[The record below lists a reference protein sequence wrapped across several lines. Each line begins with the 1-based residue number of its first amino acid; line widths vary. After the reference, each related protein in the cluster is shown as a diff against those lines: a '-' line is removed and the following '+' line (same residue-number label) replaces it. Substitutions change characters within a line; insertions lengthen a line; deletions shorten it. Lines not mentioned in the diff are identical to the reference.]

1 MNIGLMTLTEHRLHK
16 KKGENILDRHIQE
29 LTTELTKLNE
39 SQLAQVAIMILT
51 MRLTDKEI
59 QEVLKEID
67 FYEG

>member
-1 MNIGLMTLTEHRLHK
+1 LN
-16 KKGENILDRHIQE
+16 RHIQE

-39 SQLAQVAIMILT
+39 SQLAQVAITILT